1 MTSCITIPIFKNK
14 KKLMPII
21 HYDAGTI
28 RGCDRSI
35 YTTTV
40 TYGLCCDRTINTTCY
55 VNDNDDI
62 HTYIFFFFIFIL
74 FFFSFVYRHFAAC
87 PPP

>member
-28 RGCDRSI
+28 RGRDRSI
-35 YTTTV
+35 YTTTPSLTVFIVIEQSIQRV
-40 TYGLCCDRTINTTCY
+40 TWMIMMIY
-55 VNDNDDI
+55 I
-62 HTYIFFFFIFIL
+62 HTYSSFSSSSSSSSRLFIDIL
-74 FFFSFVYRHFAAC
+74 QHQL
-87 PPP
+87 